1 MALINCSEC
10 DRQISDKSDACVG
23 CGAPPDIFIRRT
35 PTLIEITE
43 TKETS
48 LEEIKLLNNNSDIPD
63 SNVINPDNPTDS
75 IVSDVNETQA
85 INRYKE
91 VLSNNDQLYQEEI
104 KQFNPGP
111 IESDA
116 ISEPSI
122 DSSDT
127 NNVEIEFDKADPR
140 YKIYKITNT
149 VLLVVLA
156 FVDAGYA
163 ASQGMRANVF
173 ASFVTFMISRYVIR
187 YYFAKRTDFRDGSDM
202 FKIGA
207 SLIIWFI
214 VFILKT
220 IIGLI
225 ILNVAL

>member
-43 TKETS
+43 TEEAS
-48 LEEIKLLNNNSDIPD
+48 LEEIKLLNNNSDIPE

-85 INRYKE
+85 INRDKE

-127 NNVEIEFDKADPR
+127 NNVEIEFDKNDPDYR
-140 YKIYKITNT
+140 IFKITNS
-149 VLLVVLA
+149 VLFVFMA
-156 FVDAGYA
+156 FLNAGFA
-163 ASQGMRANVF
+163 AAEGMRTNVF
-173 ASFVTFMISRYVIR
+173 ASYITFLISRYVVR
-187 YYFAKRTDFRDGSDM
+187 YYYAKRSDLRNGSILY
-202 FKIGA
+202 KIG
-207 SLIIWFI
+207 LTLLVWIIVW
-214 VFILKT
+214 ILKLIVT
-220 IIGLI
+220 MI
-225 ILNVAL
+225 ILNIVL